1 MTKKNLRFGLI
12 GHGLWGRH
20 HAQAIVEVPGAELVA
35 VAEQSGDGRAAAEAA
50 FPNVDVLSDYQQL
63 IQRDDIDPRG
73 RLQSMLATA
82 YSRKIQADEL
92 DRWES
97 SLIRLSDLRQTNQN
111 DIMTN
116 KQLWADI
123 AHAIFNTKEFIYLR

>member
-1 MTKKNLRFGLI
+1 MSRVIRYCFLAFGI
-12 GHGLWGRH
+12 EIASQW
-20 HAQAIVEVPGAELVA
+20 A
-35 VAEQSGDGRAAAEAA
+35 DG
-50 FPNVDVLSDYQQL
+50 L
-63 IQRDDIDPRG
+63 IQRDDIDPRS

-97 SLIRLSDLRQTNQN
+97 SLFRLSNLRQTKQN

-123 AHAIFNTKEFIYLR
+123 AHVIFNTKEFIYIR